1 MSQKILKWG
10 FPFTE
15 SIKILLRSLI
25 MGVVIW
31 QGIAWFGNDIIS
43 LVLTLIIAGSIYALL
58 DFFGDKNSSFI
69 SLTKLGNFYKS
80 KT

>member
-1 MSQKILKWG
+1 
-10 FPFTE
+10 
-15 SIKILLRSLI
+15 

-31 QGIAWFGNDIIS
+31 QGMAWFGNDIIS
-43 LVLTLIIAGSIYALL
+43 LVVTLIIAGLIYVLL

-69 SLTKLGNFYKS
+69 SLTKLGNFYKN